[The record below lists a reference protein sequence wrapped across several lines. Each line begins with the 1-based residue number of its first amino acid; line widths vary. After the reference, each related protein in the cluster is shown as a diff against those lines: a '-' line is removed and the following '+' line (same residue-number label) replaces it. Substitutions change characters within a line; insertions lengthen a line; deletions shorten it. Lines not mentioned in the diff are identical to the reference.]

1 MPWAFRNRRAEDLV
15 SLCYKFS
22 AKLLVISRTTQS
34 ISGTSLIWRHNNKSS
49 WRNNA
54 SLGWGMTT
62 FVYVW
67 LSSVICGTVV
77 PRRWTHSATTPPY
90 SNLGSDNG
98 LTPPRL
104 QAIFWTN
111 DCVNSLMHTASTSWT
126 NWAHGCKSCMKKKQ
140 NPFISAT
147 WRKTSRPHH
156 FAKRII
162 KMSLNTSRTVLD
174 SLWSIAWHDST

>member
-62 FVYVW
+62 FVYAW

-77 PRRWTHSATTPPY
+77 PRRWTHSTTTPPY
-90 SNLGSDNG
+90 SNLGLDKG
-98 LTPPRL
+98 LAPNRW
-104 QAIFWTN
+104 QAIIWTN
-111 DCVNSLMHTASTSWT
+111 ADPIRWRIYAALGGDESTQWPLGDAAVILTGNQLFLNSY
-126 NWAHGCKSCMKKKQ
+126 Q
-140 NPFISAT
+140 
-147 WRKTSRPHH
+147 R
-156 FAKRII
+156 
-162 KMSLNTSRTVLD
+162 
-174 SLWSIAWHDST
+174 

>member
-90 SNLGSDNG
+90 SNLISDCCCE
-98 LTPPRL
+98 LTEMALNVVSKIL
-104 QAIFWTN
+104 QMIFLIISCYLKFDSCPN
-111 DCVNSLMHTASTSWT
+111 ITA
-126 NWAHGCKSCMKKKQ
+126 
-140 NPFISAT
+140 
-147 WRKTSRPHH
+147 
-156 FAKRII
+156 I
-162 KMSLNTSRTVLD
+162 KMPVKFQSNQ
-174 SLWSIAWHDST
+174 SIPITTCKT

>member
-90 SNLGSDNG
+90 SNLFTHLGRVMHICVGDLTIIGSDNG
-98 LTPPRL
+98 LWPGRCLAIKPNYVNQCWDVVNWTLKNKL
-104 QAIFWTN
+104 Q
-111 DCVNSLMHTASTSWT
+111 
-126 NWAHGCKSCMKKKQ
+126 
-140 NPFISAT
+140 
-147 WRKTSRPHH
+147 
-156 FAKRII
+156 
-162 KMSLNTSRTVLD
+162 
-174 SLWSIAWHDST
+174 